1 MDGPEACL
9 ELNFTTATAK
19 GYLRAA
25 GYVMDIATLQAFT
38 TVADTRS
45 FSEAALRL
53 HLTQPAI
60 SKRIALL
67 EASLNCQLFDRIGRQ
82 ISLTEAGQALL
93 PRAQRILF
101 EMEDMRRALSNL
113 SGEVGGTLKI
123 GTSHHI
129 GLHRLPPVLK
139 TFSRLY
145 PQVRLD
151 IQFIDSEMAFDLIMQ
166 GQLELGIVTLPP
178 EPHPTLHMRRVWHD
192 PLAFMVGAEHP
203 LATQKNV
210 ALQDLANYPA
220 ILPSMATFT
229 RRIVEKLFQA
239 QALKIEL
246 AISTNYLE
254 TIRMMSSIGLG
265 WTVLPETMLDC
276 DMYRLPIDNVRL
288 DRTLGVVF
296 HPGHSLSNAAKAIL
310 SLLDQQQSGAF

>member
-1 MDGPEACL
+1 
-9 ELNFTTATAK
+9 
-19 GYLRAA
+19 
-25 GYVMDIATLQAFT
+25 MDIATLQAFT

-67 EASLNCQLFDRIGRQ
+67 ESSLNCQLFDRIGRQ
-82 ISLTEAGQALL
+82 INLTEAGQALL

-101 EMEDMRRALSNL
+101 EMEDMRRELSNL
-113 SGEVGGTLKI
+113 SGAVSGVLKI

-129 GLHRLPPVLK
+129 GLHRLPPILK

-145 PQVRLD
+145 PEVKLD

-178 EPHPTLHMRRVWHD
+178 EPHPTLHTRMIWND
-192 PLAFMVGAEHP
+192 PLAFMVSVEHP
-203 LATQKNV
+203 LAAQKKV

-229 RRIVEKLFQA
+229 RRIVEKLFQE
-239 QALKIEL
+239 QSLKIEL

-254 TIRMMSSIGLG
+254 TIKMMSAIGLG
-265 WTVLPETMLDC
+265 WTVLPETMLDR
-276 DMYRLPIDNVRL
+276 DMRRLPIPNIAL
-288 DRTLGVVF
+288 DRALGVVF

-310 SLLDQQQSGAF
+310 KLLDEAATKV

>member
-1 MDGPEACL
+1 
-9 ELNFTTATAK
+9 
-19 GYLRAA
+19 
-25 GYVMDIATLQAFT
+25 MDIATLQAFI

-67 EASLNCQLFDRIGRQ
+67 ESNLNCQLFDRIGRQ
-82 ISLTEAGQALL
+82 ITLTEAGQALL

-101 EMEDMRRALSNL
+101 EMEDMRRELSNL
-113 SGEVGGTLKI
+113 SGEVSGTLKI

-139 TFSRLY
+139 SFSKQH
-145 PQVRLD
+145 PEVKLD

-166 GQLELGIVTLPP
+166 GELELGIVTLPP
-178 EPHPTLHMRRVWHD
+178 EPHPTLRTRTVWTD
-192 PLAFMVGAEHP
+192 PLAFMVSVEHV
-203 LATQKNV
+203 LASQSQV
-210 ALQDLANYPA
+210 ALQDLANHPA

-229 RRIVEKLFQA
+229 RRIVEKLFHE

-254 TIRMMSSIGLG
+254 TIKMMSSIGLG
-265 WTVLPETMLDC
+265 WTVLPETMLDEE
-276 DMYRLPIDNVRL
+276 MHRLPIPDVNLNRA
-288 DRTLGVVF
+288 LGVVF

-310 SLLDQQQSGAF
+310 NLLSEADVGTV

>member
-1 MDGPEACL
+1 
-9 ELNFTTATAK
+9 
-19 GYLRAA
+19 
-25 GYVMDIATLQAFT
+25 MDIAALQAFT

-67 EASLNCQLFDRIGRQ
+67 ESTLNCQLFDRIGRQ
-82 ISLTEAGQALL
+82 IALTEAGQALL
-93 PRAQRILF
+93 PRAKRILL
-101 EMEDMRRALSNL
+101 EMEDMRRELSNL
-113 SGEVGGTLKI
+113 SGAVGGVLKI

-139 TFSRLY
+139 NFSRLY
-145 PQVRLD
+145 PDVTLD
-151 IQFIDSEMAFDLIMQ
+151 IQFIDSEMAFDLVMH
-166 GQLELGIVTLPP
+166 GELELGIVTLPP
-178 EPHPTLHMRRVWHD
+178 EPHPTLHTRAVWND
-192 PLAFMVGAEHP
+192 PLAFMVSVEHP
-203 LATQKNV
+203 LAAQSKV

-229 RRIVEKLFQA
+229 RRIVEKLFQEK
-239 QALKIEL
+239 QLQIDV

-254 TIRMMSSIGLG
+254 TIKMMTSIGLG
-265 WTVLPETMLDC
+265 WTVLPATMLDAEV
-276 DMYRLPIDNVRL
+276 RELPIRSVELNRM
-288 DRTLGVVF
+288 LGVVF

-310 SLLDQQQSGAF
+310 TLLE